1 MKINQYK
8 TQSLAL
14 ASALL
19 ATSSASLSSIS
30 IDQFSQR
37 ATFCFNHSNQ
47 SKIEEII
54 QRFWG
59 KNLPVDCSTYFEAL
73 KHIKN
78 QLYSEKG
85 TYEK

>member
-19 ATSSASLSSIS
+19 ATSSASLSSIT
-30 IDQFSQR
+30 IDQFSRR
-37 ATFCFNHSNQ
+37 ATFCFNHSDQLKLEKN
-47 SKIEEII
+47 I
-54 QRFWG
+54 QRFWD
-59 KNLPVDCSTYFEAL
+59 KDLLVDCSTYFETV

-78 QLYSEKG
+78 RLYSEKG